1 MVWCIQNFITILE
14 FLSLIISWKRIFT
27 IVLYWLRIE
36 WRLAGLRNG
45 KKKKYCNGV
54 LLRFPITCREDH
66 LIVKFNHMFVSI
78 SYLSRKTYIPIK
90 KKILVGMWSPTV
102 QKHVLLCLV
111 QDCDKYHKNIHFHTH
126 SVSAMVMIFYWPYK
140 ILL

>member
-1 MVWCIQNFITILE
+1 MV
-14 FLSLIISWKRIFT
+14 
-27 IVLYWLRIE
+27 
-36 WRLAGLRNG
+36 

-78 SYLSRKTYIPIK
+78 SYLCRKTYIPIK
-90 KKILVGMWSPTV
+90 ENLGWYVKPYGT
-102 QKHVLLCLV
+102 KHVLLCLV

-126 SVSAMVMIFYWPYK
+126 SVSAMVMIFY
-140 ILL
+140 